1 MICMLCSQRRSLN
14 TSHFSGITGP
24 GVGCSGL
31 GQCAEMSPHSFTQ
44 THPDDAVNDSGCDE
58 WCSKT
63 LYWWEFL
70 DNTEIRR
77 YVLLSNVCLNV

>member
-1 MICMLCSQRRSLN
+1 MLRAQSLCKN
-14 TSHFSGITGP
+14 ETVKSLLTA
-24 GVGCSGL
+24 L
-31 GQCAEMSPHSFTQ
+31 TR

-58 WCSKT
+58 WCHKT
-63 LYWWEFL
+63 LCWGELL